1 LKVCKSCILNDNI
14 FSVRINEEGVCNYC
28 LQRKTNN
35 NRSEKENVAKENI
48 DKENTINESMDKE
61 YINKENIEKE
71 PLDKEYIDKEVQL
84 MEAFDK
90 YKNRPYQVLL
100 AYSGG
105 KDSTFTLYK
114 LREKFHVSVLAV
126 TFDNGFL
133 TEQCRQNIHEAT
145 ANLGVD
151 SITIKPSFSKLA
163 KIFQLAASQEIFPKK
178 SLERASSICTACIGI
193 VKSTVY
199 KEAILR
205 KIPFVCFGWT
215 PGQVQVKTP
224 IMKLDYR
231 MLLANQKQ
239 IMEPLVNRLGDE
251 YRNYFIDTEW
261 MEANREDVPYL
272 AYPLLFSN
280 YNEEEI
286 LDTIKGIGWK
296 KPQDTDMNSTN
307 CLLNSYANSIHIR
320 DYGYNPYTLEIA
332 TLVREG
338 FLSREEGL
346 RKLALPGDETVIN
359 HVKNELDK
367 YTS

>member
-1 LKVCKSCILNDNI
+1 MKVCKNCTLNDNI
-14 FSVRINEEGVCNYC
+14 FSTHINDEGLCNYC
-28 LQRKTNN
+28 LQSNKSNN
-35 NRSEKENVAKENI
+35 ISIEECVEKEK
-48 DKENTINESMDKE
+48 
-61 YINKENIEKE
+61 
-71 PLDKEYIDKEVQL
+71 QL

-90 YKNRPYQVLL
+90 YKNLPYQVLL

-114 LREKFHVSVLAV
+114 LRKKFNVSVLAV

-163 KIFQLAASQEIFPKK
+163 KVFNLAASKEIYPKK

-215 PGQVQVKTP
+215 PGQVHVKAP

-231 MLLANQKQ
+231 MILANQKQ
-239 IMEPLVNRLGDE
+239 IQEPIVKNLGDE
-251 YRNYFIDTEW
+251 YKKYFIDPKW
-261 MEANREDVPYL
+261 IEAQKEYVPYL
-272 AYPLLFSN
+272 AYPLVFSN
-280 YNEEEI
+280 YNEYEI
-286 LDTIKGIGWK
+286 LDTIKSIGWK

-307 CLLNSYANSIHIR
+307 CLLNSYANSIHAR
-320 DYGYNPYTLEIA
+320 DYGYNPYSLEIA
-332 TLVREG
+332 SLVREG

-346 RKLALPGDETVIN
+346 KKLSVSGEDSVIN
-359 HVKNELDK
+359 YVKNELDK
-367 YTS
+367 YLKL

>member
-1 LKVCKSCILNDNI
+1 MKTCKNCTLNDNI
-14 FSVRINEEGVCNYC
+14 FSARINDEGLCNYC
-28 LQRKTNN
+28 LQTNKSN
-35 NRSEKENVAKENI
+35 NISDEEYVEKEKQLI
-48 DKENTINESMDKE
+48 DDFN
-61 YINKENIEKE
+61 
-71 PLDKEYIDKEVQL
+71 Q
-84 MEAFDK
+84 
-90 YKNRPYQVLL
+90 YKNLPYQVLL

-114 LREKFHVSVLAV
+114 LREKFNVSVLAV

-163 KIFQLAASQEIFPKK
+163 KVFNLAASKEIYPKK

-215 PGQVQVKTP
+215 PGQVHVKSP

-239 IMEPLVNRLGDE
+239 IQDPIVKNLGEE
-251 YRNYFIDTEW
+251 YKKYFIDPEW
-261 MEANREDVPYL
+261 IEAEKEDVPSI
-272 AYPLLFSN
+272 AYPLVFSN
-280 YNEEEI
+280 YNEDEI
-286 LDTIKGIGWK
+286 LNTIKSIGWK

-307 CLLNSYANSIHIR
+307 CLLNSYANFIHAR
-320 DYGYNPYTLEIA
+320 DYGYNPYSLEIA
-332 TLVREG
+332 SLVREG

-346 RKLALPGDETVIN
+346 KKLSVSGEASVIN
-359 HVKNELDK
+359 YVKNELDK
-367 YTS
+367 Y